1 MNDAKPDILS
11 CLAHLSSDEVFTPP
25 SVANKMLDLLPDEI
39 WSNKNIRFLNPVSK
53 SGVFLREITKRLLD
67 GLKFEMPHLNTRL
80 YHILQNQVFGLG
92 ITELTT
98 LLSRRTVYCSKKA
111 NGEYS
116 LVNFENEEGNIR
128 YINSEHN
135 WVRKKCTLCGASQ
148 DKYKR
153 KSGLENHAYSFIH
166 HSQHS
171 DKLFDMK
178 FDVIIGNP
186 PYQLNDGGGTGS
198 SAIPIYQKFV
208 EQAIALKPKFISFII
223 PSRWFTSGKGL
234 DDFRKK
240 MLSDTRF
247 RVLHDYI
254 DARDCFTD
262 VEIKGGGKLFSL
274 G

>member
-1 MNDAKPDILS
+1 MIHNKPDILS

-39 WSNKNIRFLNPVSK
+39 WSNENIRFLNPVSK
-53 SGVFLREITKRLLD
+53 SGVFLREITRRLLE
-67 GLKFEMPHLNTRL
+67 GLKTKIPHLNTRL

-98 LLSRRTVYCSKKA
+98 LLARRTVYCSKSA
-111 NGEYS
+111 NGKYS
-116 LVNFENEEGNIR
+116 LITFNNEEGNIR
-128 YINSEHN
+128 YTNSEHN
-135 WVRKKCTLCGASQ
+135 WVRNKCTHCGASQ
-148 DKYKR
+148 NKYER
-153 KSGLENHAYSFIH
+153 KNILENHAYTFIH
-166 HSQHS
+166 NSQI
-171 DKLFDMK
+171 DNLFDMK

-208 EQAIALKPKFISFII
+208 AQAMMLKPKFISFII
-223 PSRWFTSGKGL
+223 PSRWFTGGKGL

-240 MLSDTRF
+240 MLADKRF
-247 RVLHDYI
+247 RVLHDYL
-254 DARDCFTD
+254 DSGDCFTD
-262 VEIKGGGKLFSL
+262 VEIKGGGKLLSL